1 MFSCHAYDWFFLF
14 LEESLFIWIS
24 YLDEA
29 REVRSAARPA
39 RDCYRSSCYSNFLK
53 RKIKLIKYLV
63 I

>member
-39 RDCYRSSCYSNFLK
+39 RDCYRSSCY
-53 RKIKLIKYLV
+53 
-63 I
+63 